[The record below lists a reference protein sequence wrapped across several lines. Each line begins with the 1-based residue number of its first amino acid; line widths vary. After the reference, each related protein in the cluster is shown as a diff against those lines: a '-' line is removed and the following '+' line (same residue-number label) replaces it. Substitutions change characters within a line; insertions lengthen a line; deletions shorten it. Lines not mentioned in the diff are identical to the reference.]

1 MLKPPR
7 LDRERQMVP
16 GLFKPLAQ
24 VSKSRIGKDLGLT
37 KVYYG
42 TKVVSY
48 AVAGVMWEKSSNHK
62 YCISENSGGEEPCYP
77 GVDLKSVRHSI
88 CHTYLGERFIFD
100 NFNIT

>member
-24 VSKSRIGKDLGLT
+24 VSKLRIGKDLGLT

-48 AVAGVMWEKSSNHK
+48 AVAGVMGKVVNPQVLHFQKIWGGRTLLPWCGSQVGSSLYLPYISRK
-62 YCISENSGGEEPCYP
+62 YPASSSC
-77 GVDLKSVRHSI
+77 
-88 CHTYLGERFIFD
+88 
-100 NFNIT
+100 